1 MAGEVAT
8 VVVAAMAASDEA
20 TKACRRNDSQPE
32 IDSQKLG
39 RAGFE
44 PAKA

>member
-8 VVVAAMAASDEA
+8 VVVAAMAASDEV
-20 TKACRRNDSQPE
+20 TKLVVRNDSQAE